1 MKTPKSAWKLRVNEN
16 KRTEYTREGKSP
28 LEMHRDREQMQQRV
42 QDNGRVLWQPLD
54 TKSNDH
60 TTSKSLKADI

>member
-1 MKTPKSAWKLRVNEN
+1 MVATLDE
-16 KRTEYTREGKSP
+16 REK
-28 LEMHRDREQMQQRV
+28 V
-42 QDNGRVLWQPLD
+42 QVEVSTDWCVAVEHWRLSSMMLWQPLD

>member
-1 MKTPKSAWKLRVNEN
+1 MLEYLQWLRDKVLEKEVTLLKGAERFQVIGSKL
-16 KRTEYTREGKSP
+16 
-28 LEMHRDREQMQQRV
+28 
-42 QDNGRVLWQPLD
+42 LWQPLD